1 MNVTQETTTTDRTGA
16 EAGDHGLWVAFGP
29 VGAVGTIRRDGDAY
43 AVALLDDA
51 EARGSYPSLEVAKAA
66 LRTALGPG
74 AERPEF
80 RAH

>member
-1 MNVTQETTTTDRTGA
+1 MSVTHETTTARPAAETD
-16 EAGDHGLWVAFGP
+16 DHGLWVAFGP
-29 VGAVGTIRRDGDAY
+29 VGAVGTIRRDRDGY

-51 EARGSYPSLEVAKAA
+51 EPRGSYPSLEVAKAA

-74 AERPEF
+74 AERPDF

>member
-1 MNVTQETTTTDRTGA
+1 MSVKHETTTERPGA
-16 EAGDHGLWVAFGP
+16 VADDHGLWVAFGP
-29 VGAVGTIRRDGDAY
+29 VGAVGTIRRVGEAY

-51 EARGSYPSLEVAKAA
+51 EPRGSYPNLEVAKAA

-74 AERPEF
+74 AERPAF

>member
-1 MNVTQETTTTDRTGA
+1 MSLTQQSTAQRSAPDDA
-16 EAGDHGLWVAFGP
+16 DHGLWVAFGP
-29 VGAVGTIRRDGDAY
+29 VGAVGTIRRDGEIY
-43 AVALLDDA
+43 SVALLDDA
-51 EARGSYPSLEVAKAA
+51 EPRGGYPSLEVAKSA